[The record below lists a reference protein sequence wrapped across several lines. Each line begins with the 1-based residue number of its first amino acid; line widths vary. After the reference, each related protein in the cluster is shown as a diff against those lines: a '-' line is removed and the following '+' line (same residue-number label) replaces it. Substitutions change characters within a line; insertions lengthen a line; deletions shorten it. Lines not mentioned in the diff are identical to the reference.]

1 MEEILLSKLSEVKL
15 DLWIALG
22 AYILTVIGW
31 YLARRSRLKADKR
44 RYRANY
50 LIEVI
55 GAIAASVNRDL
66 SRSDNRNFALGVE
79 RAMEKI
85 QFLGTK
91 KQVDLALELQNHLQ
105 FKDFPN
111 ARDTL
116 AKLFTVL
123 RDELRS
129 EFRQEPLDPIDP
141 KSFPVLRF

>member
-1 MEEILLSKLSEVKL
+1 MEEILLSGLSKVKL

-55 GAIAASVNRDL
+55 GAIAAGVNRDL

-79 RAMEKI
+79 RAIEKI

-91 KQVDLALELQNHLQ
+91 EQINLASEFKNHVQ
-105 FKDFPN
+105 SKDFPK
-111 ARDTL
+111 AGDTL

-129 EFRQEPLDPIDP
+129 EFRQEPLDPINP
-141 KSFPVLRF
+141 KNFSVLRF